1 MDGPLRVLPDH
12 EYPLRLRFLVDA
24 QLPKRLAY
32 LLRDEGHDAVHTL
45 DLPTANRTA
54 DESINAL
61 SLRQERVVISKDS
74 DFRDSLLLYG
84 RPHKLLLVSI
94 GNCANSELLNLLRQ
108 HLPDIEIAFRQAVF
122 LELTWEG
129 VITRR

>member
-1 MDGPLRVLPDH
+1 MDGPLSVLPDH

-24 QLPKRLAY
+24 QLPRRLAY

-45 DLPTANRTA
+45 DLPAANRTA

-61 SLRQERVVISKDS
+61 SLRQERIVVSKDI

-84 RPHKLLLVSI
+84 RPYKLLLVST
-94 GNCANSELLNLLRQ
+94 GNCANAELLNLLQQ

-129 VITRR
+129 VVTRR

>member
-1 MDGPLRVLPDH
+1 MDGPLGVLPDH
-12 EYPLRLRFLVDA
+12 EDPLRLRFLVDA

-61 SLRQERVVISKDS
+61 SLRQERVVNQQRQRLPGQFAPVWASSQAIAC
-74 DFRDSLLLYG
+74 LYWQLG
-84 RPHKLLLVSI
+84 QL
-94 GNCANSELLNLLRQ
+94 
-108 HLPDIEIAFRQAVF
+108 
-122 LELTWEG
+122 
-129 VITRR
+129 